1 MPSHKTARIL
11 SIAAAALTVAA
22 AAPILAEGAA
32 AQSVADFYKGKNI
45 TVLIGYAPG
54 GTYDATARLLSRH
67 MPKHIPGNPT
77 MIPSNLVG
85 AGSIKAILN
94 LYAVSPKDG
103 TYLGMVARS
112 YAIEPVF
119 NPEAAKYD
127 PTKFNPIGSSSS
139 EVSIAASWHTA
150 PFKSFDDLF
159 QREIT
164 VGSTGMTDDTGRFPL
179 LTRNLTGAKIK
190 IVQGYPGGND
200 VTLAMEREEVQGRF
214 GWSWG
219 SVKSRARNWL
229 DEKKINVLFQMAL
242 NKAPDL
248 PNVPWIMDYVKNEQD
263 RQALELLFAPQVT
276 AWPLIAPP
284 DVPADRLKALRAAFD
299 ATMKDKDFL
308 VEATK
313 LKLDVEPISGEEMH
327 KLVQRLGTFDKA
339 IVERAVALTSST
351 AP

>member
-11 SIAAAALTVAA
+11 SIAAALSVAVGTSL
-22 AAPILAEGAA
+22 LATGAS
-32 AQSVADFYKGKNI
+32 AQSVGDFYKGKNI

-103 TYLGMVARS
+103 THLGMVARS

-127 PTKFNPIGSSSS
+127 PTRFNPIGSSSS

-229 DEKKINVLFQMAL
+229 DEKRINVLFQMAL

-299 ATMKDKDFL
+299 ATMQDKDFL
-308 VEATK
+308 VEADK
-313 LKLDVEPISGEEMH
+313 LKLDVEPVSGEEMH
-327 KLVQRLGTFDKA
+327 KLVARLGTFDKA
-339 IVERAVALTSST
+339 VVERAVALTSST

>member
-1 MPSHKTARIL
+1 MPKFNAAWGLFAASFVFTVP
-11 SIAAAALTVAA
+11 AAAD
-22 AAPILAEGAA
+22 
-32 AQSVADFYKGKNI
+32 SVSDFYKGKSI

-67 MPKHIPGNPT
+67 MPKHIPGNPQ

-94 LYAVSPKDG
+94 LYAVAPKDG
-103 TYLGMVARS
+103 THLGMVARS

-150 PFKSFDDLF
+150 PFKTFDDLF

-179 LTRNLTGAKIK
+179 LMRNLTGAKIK

-219 SVKSRARNWL
+219 SVKSRAKNWL

-242 NKAPDL
+242 NKAPDM

-284 DVPADRLKALRAAFD
+284 DVPVDRIKALRAAFD
-299 ATMKDKDFL
+299 TTMKDKDFL
-308 VEATK
+308 AEADK
-313 LKLDVEPISGEEMH
+313 LKLEVEPVTGEEMH

-339 IVERAVALTSST
+339 VVERAVALTSVT

>member
-11 SIAAAALTVAA
+11 SIATAALTVAA
-22 AAPILAEGAA
+22 AASIFAEGAA

-150 PFKSFDDLF
+150 PFKNFDDLF

-284 DVPADRLKALRAAFD
+284 DVPPDRLKALRAAFD

-308 VEATK
+308 VEADK

-339 IVERAVALTSST
+339 VVERAVALTSST

>member
-1 MPSHKTARIL
+1 MPSYKTARIL

-308 VEATK
+308 VEANK

>member
-1 MPSHKTARIL
+1 MLKTAAAGIL
-11 SIAAAALTVAA
+11 SAIAFAAYAVPASA
-22 AAPILAEGAA
+22 Q
-32 AQSVADFYKGKNI
+32 QSVADFYKSKNI
-45 TVLIGYAPG
+45 TVLIGYAAG

-77 MIPSNLVG
+77 MIPTNLVG

-94 LYAVSPKDG
+94 LYSVAPKDG
-103 TYLGMVARS
+103 THLGMVARS

-127 PTKFNPIGSSSS
+127 PAKFNPIGSSSS

-150 PFKSFDDLF
+150 GFKTFDDLF

-164 VGSTGMTDDTGRFPL
+164 VGSTGATDDTGRFPL

-200 VTLAMEREEVQGRF
+200 VTLAMEREEVHGRF

-219 SVKSRARNWL
+219 SVKSRAKSWL
-229 DEKKINVLFQMAL
+229 DDKKIDVLFQMGL
-242 NKAPDL
+242 NKAPDM
-248 PNVPWIMDYVKNEQD
+248 PNVPWIMDYVKNDRD
-263 RQALELLFAPQVT
+263 RQALELLFSPQVT

-308 VEATK
+308 VEADK
-313 LKLDVEPISGEEMH
+313 LKLEVEPVSGEEMH
-327 KLVQRLGTFDKA
+327 KLVQRLGTFDKSV
-339 IVERAVALTSST
+339 VERAVALTSVT